1 MEDIG
6 ALLSGA
12 GLCVLLIFAL
22 YLCFLGILLPLHIY
36 QIKKEVSKL
45 RSILERLEPHILEH
59 LRKPDQIQHLKSTI
73 SNQREKV

>member
-59 LRKPDQIQHLKSTI
+59 LRKKETRSDST
-73 SNQREKV
+73 S